1 MSLRNTIG
9 SSDLETTDFAFPQD
23 AVAGLCAD
31 AEYFAHL
38 LNAHY
43 IGIVFQHEL
52 VGIALRN
59 S

>member
-9 SSDLETTDFAFPQD
+9 SADFETADFTFPQD

-38 LNAHY
+38 LNAHH
-43 IGIVFQHEL
+43 IWINHFAEGAEQL
-52 VGIALRN
+52 LC
-59 S
+59 